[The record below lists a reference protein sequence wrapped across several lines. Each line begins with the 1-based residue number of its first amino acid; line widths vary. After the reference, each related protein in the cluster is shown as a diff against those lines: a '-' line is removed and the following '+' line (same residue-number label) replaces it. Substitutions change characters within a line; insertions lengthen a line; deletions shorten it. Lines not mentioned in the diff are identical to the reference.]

1 MAKKKFLSL
10 IVIPHTR
17 SSSKTFSLSK
27 RFIKTTMWGGIV
39 IGLILL
45 GITVDYVRIQFS
57 AQNYRTLLA
66 ENQSQKET
74 IRKYEATIDALE
86 KRIKGFEEYAQ
97 KLNVMAGITTDVATD
112 GTVKY
117 NVGDYPRD
125 GQALPGGAPAQVSPP
140 NLQNLQQKAADIQK
154 NLETLTNFF
163 DKNASL
169 LASTPSIWPT
179 AGGWPSSG
187 FGYRIDPFTKMR
199 TFHFGLDIVAAY
211 GNSVVAPA
219 DGYVLELNRDRFFGN
234 SVILN
239 HGGGITT
246 LYGHLSKTSVRVG
259 QKVKRGDEIGKVG
272 STGKSIG
279 PHLHYEIRKDG
290 RPVNPYMYLLEER

>member
-17 SSSKTFSLSK
+17 SSSRTFSLSK
-27 RFIKTTMWGGIV
+27 RFVKLVLWGGIV
-39 IGLILL
+39 VGLMLL
-45 GITVDYVRIQFS
+45 GITADYFRIQFS
-57 AQNYRTLLA
+57 HQNYRSLLS
-66 ENQSQKET
+66 ENQNQKEK
-74 IRKYEATIDALE
+74 IKKYETTIDVLE
-86 KRIKGFEEYAQ
+86 KRVKGFEDYAK

-112 GTVKY
+112 GTVRY
-117 NVGDYPRD
+117 SVGDYPRD
-125 GQALPGGAPAQVSPP
+125 GQALPSGVPP
-140 NLQNLQQKAADIQK
+140 QLSTANLQSMQQKADDVQK
-154 NLETLTNFF
+154 NLDTLANFF

-187 FGYRIDPFTKMR
+187 FGYRIDPFTKMQA
-199 TFHFGLDIVAAY
+199 FHYGLDIVAAF
-211 GNSVVAPA
+211 GNPVIAPA
-219 DGYVLELNRDRFFGN
+219 DGYVLEVNRDNLFGN
-234 SVILN
+234 WIILN

-272 STGKSIG
+272 NTGKSIG
-279 PHLHYEIRKDG
+279 PHLHYEVRINGKA
-290 RPVNPYMYLLEER
+290 VNPYSYILEEH